1 MDRRAAFLR
10 NGEMVVGADWWGFLA
25 PTALLHAF
33 HAETWRYARLSPRN
47 FMIYIFPRLCRLFSP
62 APDRLP
68 SRCRLRLDPP
78 PPADG
83 APMSTIRHRSS
94 LSSLTRSGGGPSSPT
109 KHRRC
114 RSTPTTPRAP
124 PPPQHQHQHP
134 DGPTD
139 TRKGRYVSGDGSDV
153 SSYALPTLPLLFPPK
168 SKGTMRFRRR
178 GRWWGRCC
186 FCC

>member
-1 MDRRAAFLR
+1 MPRRLPAAAAAAAAARLQGSLSFTLK
-10 NGEMVVGADWWGFLA
+10 L
-25 PTALLHAF
+25 P
-33 HAETWRYARLSPRN
+33 WRHFISRHGCDGRLSPRN
-47 FMIYIFPRLCRLFSP
+47 FVIYISPGLGRLFSP
-62 APDRLP
+62 APDPLP
-68 SRCRLRLDPP
+68 PRRRLRLDPP

-114 RSTPTTPRAP
+114 RSTRTTARAPPP
-124 PPPQHQHQHP
+124 PPPQHQHP
-134 DGPTD
+134 DGSTD

-168 SKGTMRFRRR
+168 SKSTMRFRRR
-178 GRWWGRCC
+178 GRWWRRCC
-186 FCC
+186 C